1 MTITTILIL
10 IVIGVVAGML
20 SGLIGIGG
28 GIVIVPALVFALG
41 FSQLK
46 AQGTSL
52 GILLL
57 PVGVLA
63 VMQYYKQGYVDV
75 KVVLIVS
82 LSFLVGG
89 LLGSKIALSV
99 SEGVVKKFFAII
111 LILIAIKM
119 LFIDKERPKVNDKP
133 VSSTNIQ
140 H

>member
-28 GIVIVPALVFALG
+28 GIVIVPALVFTLG